1 MSFTMQPVGRV
12 TPIGVGGTGR
22 GVARPGLVRPQ
33 VTPLGAGV
41 NPGGPVARPMPQ
53 AGRMPGFQRVGGPL
67 PIRGQGLTPAGRAI
81 MQLASRLAQR

>member
-41 NPGGPVARPMPQ
+41 NPGGPVALP
-53 AGRMPGFQRVGGPL
+53 GPGFQRVGGPL